1 MAWTMKKLRT
11 PLFVCAAVAAISAAP
26 VAART
31 PGTAP
36 VTEGDIREHVAW
48 LADAS
53 REGRFPG
60 TPGETATS
68 HYIARHLAAAGF
80 VGGAADG
87 GWYQPV
93 PLVEYYNSH
102 GSMAVRDG
110 QGRAVSLS
118 QMAVRSPAGRGSARN
133 APLLFVGHG
142 VDSAGNVVADVRG
155 KIAVMLSASRPGENP
170 MSGADRRAALARAGA
185 SAIVILPPANVP
197 FEAFSRQFLGRSM
210 QLAARAGTAPAE
222 VLVAA
227 DDGAALLRAGGVDP
241 ERASEMAADEGFVAA
256 PLALV
261 ADVEAETHVRRY
273 ASYNV
278 VGRLPGRVAD
288 SGAVMLM
295 GHWDH
300 MGLCRPEGA
309 EDRICNGAVDN
320 ASGIAV
326 ILEAA
331 ERIGAGERPDRD
343 IIVIATTA
351 EEQGLLG
358 AYHWADNPTV
368 PLDRIVVNLNIDTV
382 AIAPRGAPVA
392 MVGRGTV
399 PGLEAGVDA
408 VARSLGRAI
417 DSDEEGNAFIR
428 RQDGWALTAKGV
440 ASIMAGGSF
449 SDMALLNAF
458 LEGPYHEPEDELTDA
473 TPLGGAADDAD
484 LHVAL
489 ARHFGSR
496 AIYPRP

>member
-1 MAWTMKKLRT
+1 MKTIHTL
-11 PLFVCAAVAAISAAP
+11 AAVAAFAAAP
-26 VAART
+26 LAAQT
-31 PGTAP
+31 PGNSP
-36 VTEGDIREHVAW
+36 VTETELREHVAW
-48 LADAS
+48 LADDA
-53 REGRFPG
+53 REGRLPG
-60 TPGETATS
+60 TPGETATA

-93 PLVEYYNSH
+93 PLVEYHNSR
-102 GSMAVRDG
+102 GSMSVRDAR
-110 QGRAVSLS
+110 GRAVALGEI
-118 QMAVRSPAGRGSARN
+118 AVRSPAGRGSAQG
-133 APLLFVGHG
+133 APLVFVGHG
-142 VDSAGNVVADVRG
+142 VDAAGQVVAEVRG
-155 KIAVMLSASRPGENP
+155 KIAVMLSAPRPGDNP
-170 MSGADRRAALARAGA
+170 MSASDRRAALTRAGA
-185 SAIVILPPANVP
+185 AAVVVLPPANFP
-197 FEAFSRQFLGRSM
+197 YEAFARQFLGRSM
-210 QLAARAGTAPAE
+210 QLAARAGTASAE
-222 VLVAA
+222 VLVSAGG
-227 DDGAALLRAGGVDP
+227 GAALLRAGGVDP
-241 ERASEMAADEGFVAA
+241 ERASEMAAGDGFVSA
-256 PLALV
+256 PLSLT

-273 ASYNV
+273 NSYNV
-278 VGRLPGRVAD
+278 VGRLPGRVAS
-288 SGAVMLM
+288 SGAVMIM

-300 MGLCRPEGA
+300 LGQCRPEGA

-326 ILEAA
+326 IIEAA

-343 IIVIATTA
+343 VIVIATTA

-368 PLDRIVVNLNIDTV
+368 PLERIVVNLNIDTV

-408 VARSLGRAI
+408 VARSLGRTI
-417 DSDEEGNAFIR
+417 DSDEEANAFIR

-449 SDMALLNAF
+449 SDMALLTAF

-473 TPLGGAADDAD
+473 VPLGGAADDAD

-496 AIYPRP
+496 AIYPQP

>member
-1 MAWTMKKLRT
+1 MKT
-11 PLFVCAAVAAISAAP
+11 IYAFAAIAAFTTAP
-26 VAART
+26 LAAQT
-31 PGTAP
+31 LGNAP
-36 VTEGDIREHVAW
+36 VTEADLRGHIAW
-48 LADAS
+48 LADDA

-60 TPGETATS
+60 TPGETATA
-68 HYIARHLAAAGF
+68 HYIARHLSAAGF

-87 GWYQPV
+87 SWYQPV

-102 GSMAVRDG
+102 GSMSVRDAE
-110 QGRAVSLS
+110 GRAVALPEL
-118 QMAVRSPAGRGSARN
+118 AVRSPVGRGIASGAQMV
-133 APLLFVGHG
+133 FVGHG
-142 VDSAGNVVADVRG
+142 VDAAGQVVADVRG
-155 KIAVMLSASRPGENP
+155 KVAVMLSAPRPGENP

-185 SAIVILPPANVP
+185 AAIVILPPANFP
-197 FEAFSRQFLGRSM
+197 FEAFSRQFLGRTM

-222 VLVAA
+222 VLVSA
-227 DDGAALLRAGGVDP
+227 DGGAALLRAGGVDP
-241 ERASEMAADEGFVAA
+241 ERASEMAAAEGFTAA
-256 PLALV
+256 PLALT
-261 ADVEAETHVRRY
+261 ADVEAETFVRRY
-273 ASYNV
+273 TSYNV

-300 MGLCRPEGA
+300 TGLCRPEGA

-331 ERIGAGERPDRD
+331 ERLGAGDRPDRD

-358 AYHWADNPTV
+358 AYHWADHPTV

-382 AIAPRGAPVA
+382 AIAPRGTPVA
-392 MVGRGTV
+392 IVGRGTV
-399 PGLEAGVDA
+399 PGLESGVDS
-408 VARSLGRAI
+408 VARSLGRTV

-458 LEGPYHEPEDELTDA
+458 LSGPYHAPDDELTDA
-473 TPLGGAADDAD
+473 VPLGGAADDAD

>member
-1 MAWTMKKLRT
+1 MKTFNASIL
-11 PLFVCAAVAAISAAP
+11 VAAVIAAAAVAAP
-26 VAART
+26 VAAQT
-31 PGTAP
+31 SGTAP
-36 VTEGDIREHVAW
+36 VTEADLREHIAW
-48 LADAS
+48 LADDA

-60 TPGETATS
+60 TSGETATA

-93 PLVEYYNSH
+93 PLVEFYNSH
-102 GSMAVRDG
+102 GSMSVRDG
-110 QGRAVSLS
+110 QGRAVALTE
-118 QMAVRSPAGRGSARN
+118 MTVRSPAGRGAARG
-133 APLLFVGHG
+133 APMVYVGHG
-142 VDSAGNVVADVRG
+142 VDGAGNVVADVRG
-155 KIAVMLSASRPGENP
+155 KVAVMLSAPRSGDNP

-185 SAIVILPPANVP
+185 AAIVILPPANFP

-210 QLAARAGTAPAE
+210 QLAERAGAAPAE
-222 VLVAA
+222 VLLSA
-227 DDGAALLRAGGVDP
+227 DGGAALLRAGGVDP
-241 ERASEMAADEGFVAA
+241 EGASAMAAGEGFTAA
-256 PLALV
+256 PLSLT
-261 ADVEAETHVRRY
+261 ADVEAETYVRRY

-278 VGRLPGRVAD
+278 VGRLPGLVAD

-300 MGLCRPEGA
+300 TGLCRPEGVA
-309 EDRICNGAVDN
+309 DRICNGAVDN

-331 ERIGAGERPDRD
+331 ERLGAGERPDRD
-343 IIVIATTA
+343 TIVIATTA

-358 AYHWADNPTV
+358 AYHWADHPTV

-382 AIAPRGAPVA
+382 AIAPRGTPVA

-399 PGLEAGVDA
+399 PGLEAGVDS
-408 VARSLGRAI
+408 VARSLGRSV

-428 RQDGWALTAKGV
+428 RQDGWALTAKDV

-458 LEGPYHEPEDELTDA
+458 LSGPYHAPEDELTDA
-473 TPLGGAADDAD
+473 VPLGGAADDAD

-489 ARHFGSR
+489 VRHFGSR

>member
-1 MAWTMKKLRT
+1 MKTIHALAT
-11 PLFVCAAVAAISAAP
+11 AAVLAAAP
-26 VAART
+26 LAAQT
-31 PGTAP
+31 AGSAP
-36 VTEGDIREHVAW
+36 VSEADIREHVAW
-48 LADAS
+48 LADDA

-60 TPGETATS
+60 TPGETATA
-68 HYIARHLAAAGF
+68 HYIARQLAASGF
-80 VGGAADG
+80 VGGASDG

-93 PLVEYYNSH
+93 PLVEYYNSQ
-102 GSMAVRDG
+102 GSMNVRDAG
-110 QGRAVSLS
+110 GRAVAIGD
-118 QMAVRSPAGRGSARN
+118 MAVRSPAGRGSARN

-142 VDSAGNVVADVRG
+142 VDAAGNVVADVRG
-155 KIAVMLSASRPGENP
+155 KIAVMLSAPRPGENP

-185 SAIVILPPANVP
+185 VAIVILPPANFP

-222 VLVAA
+222 VLVSA
-227 DDGAALLRAGGVDP
+227 DGGAALLRAGGVDP
-241 ERASEMAADEGFVAA
+241 ERASEMAAGEGFVSVS
-256 PLALV
+256 LSLT
-261 ADVEAETHVRRY
+261 ADIEAETHVRRY
-273 ASYNV
+273 NSYNV
-278 VGRLPGRVAD
+278 VGRLPGRAPD

-331 ERIGAGERPDRD
+331 ERLGAGERPDRD
-343 IIVIATTA
+343 VIAIATTA

-399 PGLEAGVDA
+399 PGLEAGVDS
-408 VARSLGRAI
+408 VARSLGRAV

-449 SDMALLNAF
+449 SDMALLNGF

-473 TPLGGAADDAD
+473 VPLGGAADDAD